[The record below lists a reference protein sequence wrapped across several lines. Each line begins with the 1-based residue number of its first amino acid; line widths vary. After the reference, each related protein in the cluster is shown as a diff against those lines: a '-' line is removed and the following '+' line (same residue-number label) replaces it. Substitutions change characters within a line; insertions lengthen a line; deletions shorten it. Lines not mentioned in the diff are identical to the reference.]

1 MIENCS
7 DKIVQIY
14 IKQLFGNLFDFVTK
28 YKNDTK
34 ITDMDQ
40 NKELLTVPATVDASI
55 PQGIVQDISQN
66 LNKKIESFKSQ
77 CEKQFGGDSQK
88 NIVNKFIVLFMYQ
101 YNAFYKYIK
110 TAHTVMMG
118 SLLPPHNMMK
128 QLKTTMKKY
137 IE

>member
-14 IKQLFGNLFDFVTK
+14 IKELFGNLFDFVTK

-66 LNKKIESFKSQ
+66 LNKKIQSFKSQ
-77 CEKQFGGDSQK
+77 C
-88 NIVNKFIVLFMYQ
+88 
-101 YNAFYKYIK
+101 
-110 TAHTVMMG
+110 
-118 SLLPPHNMMK
+118 
-128 QLKTTMKKY
+128 
-137 IE
+137 